1 MYDIIFG
8 KSDMAAIV
16 IRNLPDDVHDAL
28 RRLAADRN
36 QPVEA
41 FVREALSEVAKR
53 KRGGIDFERLARNRA
68 ALGLYE
74 DGPGWTPDL
83 DDPKLSWKVLGMKT
97 PKTPKARAK
106 RTKK

>member
-1 MYDIIFG
+1 
-8 KSDMAAIV
+8 MAAIV
-16 IRNLPDDVHDAL
+16 IRNLPDDVHEAL
-28 RRLAADRN
+28 RRLAADRK

-53 KRGGIDFERLARNRA
+53 KRVGIDFERLARNRA
-68 ALGLYE
+68 ALGLYG

-83 DDPKLSWKVLGMKT
+83 DDPKLSWKVLGMKP
-97 PKTPKARAK
+97 PKTSKPRAK

>member
-1 MYDIIFG
+1 
-8 KSDMAAIV
+8 MAAIV

-28 RRLAADRN
+28 RRLAAEHK

-53 KRGGIDFERLARNRA
+53 KRSGIDFERLARNRA

-74 DGPGWTPDL
+74 DGPGWSPDL
-83 DDPKLSWKVLGMKT
+83 DDPKLSWKVLGMKP
-97 PKTPKARAK
+97 PKPLKQSKARVK

>member
-1 MYDIIFG
+1 
-8 KSDMAAIV
+8 MATIV

-28 RRLAADRN
+28 RRMAADRK

-41 FVREALSEVAKR
+41 FVREVLIELARR
-53 KRGGIDFERLARNRA
+53 KHGGIDFERLARNRA

-83 DDPKLSWKVLGMKT
+83 DDPKLSWKVLGMKPPRT
-97 PKTPKARAK
+97 RAK
-106 RTKK
+106 RAKK